1 MRTPTV
7 GKMMPKWTTTK
18 TKTMPAM
25 ITMNTTHMRR
35 DEYDDDDDDDDYEDL
50 SDHEGISIS

>member
-25 ITMNTTHMRR
+25 ITMNTAHVRR
-35 DEYDDDDDDDDYEDL
+35 DEYDDDDDDDYEDL
-50 SDHEGISIS
+50 SDHEGILIS